1 MPKDK
6 SGAKRGGAEK
16 QISIKAELVEEVL
29 KGYRGPQDFEAIFK
43 RLKKPWSSERWER
56 S

>member
-6 SGAKRGGAEK
+6 SGEKQAGAEK
-16 QISIKAELVEEVL
+16 QISIKAELVDEVL
-29 KGYRGPQDFEAIFK
+29 KEYRGPQDFEAIFK
-43 RLKKPWSSERWER
+43 KLKKPWSSERWER